1 MRDVSFPYE
10 DSLCPHVIGLD
21 VCLVAYHFAGPGSLH
36 YSAVI
41 IKCVL
46 DAVPPVVINENGV
59 VVNHCEI
66 MHSVSFIRGVFRS
79 LGEE

>member
-1 MRDVSFPYE
+1 MSHIIDKAIAEAVPTT
-10 DSLCPHVIGLD
+10 
-21 VCLVAYHFAGPGSLH
+21 YHFAGPGSLD

-46 DAVPPVVINENGV
+46 DAVPPLVINENGV
-59 VVNHCEI
+59 AVNHCEI

>member
-1 MRDVSFPYE
+1 V
-10 DSLCPHVIGLD
+10 LCPHVIGLD

-46 DAVPPVVINENGV
+46 DAVSPVVINENGV